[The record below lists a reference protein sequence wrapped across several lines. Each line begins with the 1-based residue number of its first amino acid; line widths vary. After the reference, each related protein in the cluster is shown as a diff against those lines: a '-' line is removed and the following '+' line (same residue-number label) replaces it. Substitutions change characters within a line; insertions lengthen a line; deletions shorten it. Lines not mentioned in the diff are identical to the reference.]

1 MSNAATGVN
10 DFTTV
15 SNNIIVNMSNNVG
28 TGGISL
34 DPTACQPHNIWAN
47 NLMYGNTA
55 NFTGN
60 GCSQTG
66 TQTGSNSTTF
76 VNYTGTISGDYHLK
90 AGSTAINNGTTA
102 CALSGCAPS
111 TDFDGKAR
119 PQGAAIDI
127 GAYEQ

>member
-1 MSNAATGVN
+1 MGTRQTLPETAAHKPAHKPG
-10 DFTTV
+10 
-15 SNNIIVNMSNNVG
+15 
-28 TGGISL
+28 
-34 DPTACQPHNIWAN
+34 
-47 NLMYGNTA
+47 
-55 NFTGN
+55 
-60 GCSQTG
+60 QTPPR
-66 TQTGSNSTTF
+66 SSTI
-76 VNYTGTISGDYHLK
+76 GTISGDYHLK